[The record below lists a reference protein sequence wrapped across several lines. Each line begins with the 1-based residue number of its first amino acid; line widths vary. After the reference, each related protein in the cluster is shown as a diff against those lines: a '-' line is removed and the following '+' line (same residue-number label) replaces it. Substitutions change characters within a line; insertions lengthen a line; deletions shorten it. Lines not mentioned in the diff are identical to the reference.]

1 MKFIFLQVHLFSRLL
16 CLFAGLVM
24 ITSLMGLQVAY
35 SAKRL
40 GSPPRLGTDHT
51 HTQTHTHTQEI
62 NNASLLAQAHDC
74 YALL

>member
-51 HTQTHTHTQEI
+51 HTHTQEI